1 MNTTSLRVY
10 QDAVAIITGGAS
22 GIGLGFARTLASQGC
37 MVVLADLQHEVAQ
50 KEAETICNQGGRA
63 TAALLDVRDAD
74 AFKKLIDETL
84 QSHGR
89 IDYLFN
95 NAGINAGWD
104 VKDDPL
110 DDWNYI
116 IDVNIRGVV
125 HGIHAVYPIMIEQGF
140 GHIINTA
147 SSAGLVP
154 ASFAVSYSMTKHA
167 VVGLSTSLR
176 SQATEYD
183 IRVSVLCPGF
193 VDTPILK
200 GGVYGRT
207 NAAVME
213 KVHKAFTPPPAIS
226 TEEFVGKALRKI
238 EKNHSIIVE
247 PRDMRVMWLLYRLF
261 PDMIMNGFTKAWLKI
276 KAKLHALSTT

>member
-10 QDAVAIITGGAS
+10 QDAVAIITGAAS
-22 GIGLGFARTLASQGC
+22 GIGLGFARTLAAQGC
-37 MVVLADLQHEVAQ
+37 YVVLADLQHEVAQ
-50 KEAETICNQGGRA
+50 KEAETICRQGGRA

-74 AFKKLIDETL
+74 AFKKLIDETQ

-125 HGIHAVYPIMIEQGF
+125 HGIHAVYPIMAEQGF

-176 SQATEYD
+176 SQATEYG

-207 NAAVME
+207 NAEVME
-213 KVHKAFTPPPAIS
+213 KVHKAFKPPPAIS

-238 EKNHSIIVE
+238 EKNQSIIVE
-247 PRDMRVMWLLYRLF
+247 PRGMRIMWLLYRLF
-261 PDMIMNGFTKAWLKI
+261 PDMIMNAFTKAWLKI
-276 KAKLHALSTT
+276 KAKLRALSTT